1 MGRIISVIYS
11 NKERSFR
18 NILGRLVCSDAGVNY
33 LGNAVLNQSTEFT
46 STANPVNNW
55 VYSLNQDNTEGNNWM
70 FTYQATVNWQTA
82 EKQNTVGAWKMAITG
97 TARTTLYP
105 VKFKIAE
112 VAHNAGQ
119 TITVTN

>member
-1 MGRIISVIYS
+1 MLQESNGGTGVMSDMG
-11 NKERSFR
+11 
-18 NILGRLVCSDAGVNY
+18 LNY
-33 LGNAVLNQSTEFT
+33 LENTVLNQSTEFAFT
-46 STANPVNNW
+46 NNPANNW
-55 VYSLNQDNTEGNNWM
+55 VYSHNHDNTEGNNWM

-97 TARTTLYP
+97 TARTALYP